1 MMTSA
6 TRRVTGG
13 VDTHDDVHVTA
24 VCDNDTG
31 RTLDTASFPT
41 TTAGYASLLA
51 WMTSHGT
58 LDRIG
63 VESTGSW
70 GAGLTRH
77 LTDAGAT
84 VVEVD
89 RPDRKAR
96 RLDGKTDTIDA
107 VAAARA
113 VISGR
118 ATGIPKTR
126 DGSVEAIRQLEIVY
140 HGASKDRTRAINQ
153 FKAIIVSAP
162 AGLRHRLRDGLS
174 LRNQLAR
181 ARRFPDT
188 HPDLV
193 EQQTRFALREIAR
206 RIEFL
211 EQHCTRLETRINELV
226 IAHCPALIGLSC
238 VGAHSAAQLLAAA
251 GDNPQRIRSE
261 AAFAKL
267 CGACPMPASSG
278 KTNRH
283 RLNRGGDRRA
293 NNALFT
299 IVLNRMQRDPAT
311 RAYVERRTTEGM
323 TKKEIMRCLKRYVAR
338 EIYNVLINPPTELV
352 TGDQIRELRTARHL
366 SLSVVAD
373 QFSTTATHLSRLER
387 GLTHD
392 TRRLER
398 IRDWLIARSTDTNSN
413 PQP

>member
-1 MMTSA
+1 MMTSVD
-6 TRRVTGG
+6 RRVTGG
-13 VDTHDDVHVTA
+13 VDTHDDVHVA
-24 VCDNDTG
+24 AACDSATS
-31 RTLDTASFPT
+31 RVLDTASFPT
-41 TTAGYASLLA
+41 TTTGYTELLR
-51 WMTSHGT
+51 WMSRHGT
-58 LDRIG
+58 LDKIG

-77 LTDAGAT
+77 LSAAG
-84 VVEVD
+84 VEVIEVD

-107 VAAARA
+107 IAAARA

-118 ATGIPKTR
+118 ATCIPKTR

-140 HGASKDRTRAINQ
+140 HAASKDRTRSINQ
-153 FKAIIVSAP
+153 FKAIIVAAP
-162 AGLRHRLRDGLS
+162 CGLRHRLRDGLS

-181 ARRFPDT
+181 ARRFTDN

-211 EQHCTRLETRINELV
+211 DAHNARLETRIRELV
-226 IAHCPALIGLSC
+226 IAHCPALIGLSG
-238 VGAHSAAQLLAAA
+238 VGPHAAAQLLAAV

-267 CGACPMPASSG
+267 CGVCPMPASSG

-299 IVLNRMQRDPAT
+299 IVLVRMRHDPTT

-323 TKKEIMRCLKRYVAR
+323 SKKEIMRCLKRYVAR
-338 EIYNVLINPPTELV
+338 EIYNVLVNPPADLP
-352 TGDQIRELRTARHL
+352 TGSEIRELRNQRNLTL
-366 SLSVVAD
+366 AD
-373 QFSTTATHLSRLER
+373 VCEQFGTVQITISRLER

-392 TRRLER
+392 TRLARR
-398 IRDWLIARSTDTNSN
+398 IRDWLQQTT
-413 PQP
+413 

>member
-6 TRRVTGG
+6 DRRVTGG
-13 VDTHDDVHVTA
+13 VDTHDDVHVVA
-24 VCDNDTG
+24 VCDTATS

-41 TTAGYASLLA
+41 TDAGYTELLS
-51 WMTSHGT
+51 WMNTHGT
-58 LDRIG
+58 IDQIG

-77 LTDAGAT
+77 LSAAG
-84 VVEVD
+84 VSVIEVD

-96 RLDGKTDTIDA
+96 RKDGKTDTIDA

-118 ATGIPKTR
+118 ATGTPKTR
-126 DGSVEAIRQLEIVY
+126 NGSVEAIRQLEIVY
-140 HGASKDRTRAINQ
+140 HSATKDRTRAINQ
-153 FKAIIVSAP
+153 FKAIIVAAP
-162 AGLRHRLRDGLS
+162 TALRHRLRDGLS

-181 ARRFPDT
+181 ARRFTDN

-211 EQHCTRLETRINELV
+211 DAHNARLEARISELV
-226 IAHCPALIGLSC
+226 IAHCPALIGLNS
-238 VGAHSAAQLLAAA
+238 VGPHSAAQLLAAA

-267 CGACPMPASSG
+267 CGVCPMPASSG

-299 IVLNRMQRDPAT
+299 IVLNRMQRDPNT
-311 RAYVERRTTEGM
+311 RAYVERRTAEGM
-323 TKKEIMRCLKRYVAR
+323 SKKEIMRCLKRYVAR
-338 EIYNVLINPPTELV
+338 EIYNVLVNPPTELI
-352 TGDQIRELRTARHL
+352 TGDQIRTIRNERGI
-366 SLSVVAD
+366 SLAVVAE
-373 QFSTTATHLSRLER
+373 QFSTCAIQISRLER
-387 GLTHD
+387 GLLHD
-392 TRRLER
+392 TRRLEE
-398 IRDWLIARSTDTNSN
+398 IRNWIQNT
-413 PQP
+413 P

>member
-1 MMTSA
+1 MMTSV

-13 VDTHDDVHVTA
+13 VDTHDDIHVAA
-24 VCDNDTG
+24 VCDDDTG

-41 TTAGYASLLA
+41 TTAGYAGLHE
-51 WMTSHGT
+51 WMTS
-58 LDRIG
+58 
-63 VESTGSW
+63 
-70 GAGLTRH
+70 
-77 LTDAGAT
+77 
-84 VVEVD
+84 
-89 RPDRKAR
+89 
-96 RLDGKTDTIDA
+96 DA

-118 ATGIPKTR
+118 ATGTPKTR
-126 DGSVEAIRQLEIVY
+126 DGL
-140 HGASKDRTRAINQ
+140 T
-153 FKAIIVSAP
+153 
-162 AGLRHRLRDGLS
+162 

-181 ARRFPDT
+181 ARRFSDN

-211 EQHCTRLETRINELV
+211 DAHNARLETRISDLV
-226 IAHCPALIGLSC
+226 VAHCPALIGLSC

-251 GDNPQRIRSE
+251 GDNPRRIRSE

-283 RLNRGGDRRA
+283 RLNRSGDRRA

-311 RAYVERRTTEGM
+311 RAYVERRTSEGM
-323 TKKEIMRCLKRYVAR
+323 SKKEIMRCLKRYVAR
-338 EIYNVLINPPTELV
+338 
-352 TGDQIRELRTARHL
+352 
-366 SLSVVAD
+366 
-373 QFSTTATHLSRLER
+373 RLDR
-387 GLTHD
+387 A
-392 TRRLER
+392 
-398 IRDWLIARSTDTNSN
+398 RDWLLEST
-413 PQP
+413 

>member
-1 MMTSA
+1 MMTSVD
-6 TRRVTGG
+6 RRVTGG
-13 VDTHDDVHVTA
+13 VDTHDDVHVAA
-24 VCDNDTG
+24 VCDTATS

-41 TTAGYASLLA
+41 TAAGYAELLS
-51 WMTSHGT
+51 WMNAHGT
-58 LDRIG
+58 IDRIG

-70 GAGLTRH
+70 GVGLTRH
-77 LTDAGAT
+77 LSVAG
-84 VVEVD
+84 VEVIEVD

-118 ATGIPKTR
+118 ATGTPKTR

-140 HGASKDRTRAINQ
+140 HSATKDRTRAINQ
-153 FKAIIVSAP
+153 FKAIIVAAP
-162 AGLRHRLRDGLS
+162 TALRHRLRDGLS
-174 LRNQLAR
+174 LKNQLAR
-181 ARRFPDT
+181 ARRFTDN

-211 EQHCTRLETRINELV
+211 DAHNARLETRISELV
-226 IAHCPALIGLSC
+226 IAHCPALIGLSG
-238 VGAHSAAQLLAAA
+238 VGPHSAAQLLAAA
-251 GDNPQRIRSE
+251 GDNPARIRSE

-267 CGACPMPASSG
+267 CGVCPMPASSG

-299 IVLNRMQRDPAT
+299 IVLNRMQRDPNT
-311 RAYVERRTTEGM
+311 RAYVARRTAEGM
-323 TKKEIMRCLKRYVAR
+323 SKKEIMRCLKRYVAR
-338 EIYNVLINPPTELV
+338 EVYNVLVNPPTELIS
-352 TGDQIRELRTARHL
+352 GDEIRTMRNERGI
-366 SLSVVAD
+366 SLAVVAA
-373 QFSTTATHLSRLER
+373 QFSTCAIQISRLER
-387 GLTHD
+387 GLLHD
-392 TRRLER
+392 TRRLEE
-398 IRDWLIARSTDTNSN
+398 IRNWIQNT
-413 PQP
+413 P